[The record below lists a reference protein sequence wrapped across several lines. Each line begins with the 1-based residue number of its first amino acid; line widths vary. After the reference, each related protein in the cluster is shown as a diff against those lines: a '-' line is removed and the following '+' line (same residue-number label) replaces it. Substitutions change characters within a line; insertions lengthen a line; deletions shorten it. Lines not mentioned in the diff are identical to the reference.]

1 MKKITLKITIVSML
15 MVLMLAFAG
24 CGSPST
30 LEEYLN
36 SDSEAMEQIES
47 LSESSGLEVDIS
59 DNTLTYTFT
68 YDQTYTGD
76 QLELIRTNT
85 ESTMESIDSSM
96 EQLAASMEEESGI
109 NDVTIVVEYLNKDGS
124 EIFKKEYK

>member
-96 EQLAASMEEESGI
+96 KQLAASMEEESGI

>member
-1 MKKITLKITIVSML
+1 ML

-76 QLELIRTNT
+76 QLELIKTNT